1 MIQKGTKI
9 ALLTEGHMLP
19 FAMQAAEKL
28 KQKNIIPL
36 VVNMRFL
43 KPLDTQILQEAAKCC
58 DYIVTVE
65 DGVRQGGFGTKVLE
79 YYSDCGIYGVK
90 VWNMGF
96 PDKYIEQGTTEE
108 LYHEYQLDGEGIYQ
122 SIINKMELER
132 NCK

>member
-1 MIQKGTKI
+1 M
-9 ALLTEGHMLP
+9 
-19 FAMQAAEKL
+19 
-28 KQKNIIPL
+28 
-36 VVNMRFL
+36 
-43 KPLDTQILQEAAKCC
+43 
-58 DYIVTVE
+58 TVE

>member
-1 MIQKGTKI
+1 
-9 ALLTEGHMLP
+9 MLP

-79 YYSDCGIYGVK
+79 YYNENDMNNIK
-90 VWNMGF
+90 VIRLGF
-96 PDKYIEQGTTEE
+96 PDKFVEQGTTEE
-108 LYHEYQLDGEGIYQ
+108 LYQLYGLNGQGIYN
-122 SIINKMELER
+122 SIIQKGFIND
-132 NCK
+132 